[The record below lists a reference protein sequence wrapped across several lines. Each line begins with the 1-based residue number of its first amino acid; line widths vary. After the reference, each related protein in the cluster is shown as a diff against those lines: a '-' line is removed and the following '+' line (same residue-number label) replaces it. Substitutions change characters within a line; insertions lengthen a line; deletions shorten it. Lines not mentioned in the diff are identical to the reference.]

1 MIRTKF
7 VTGHKKTTKKNV
19 KKRKAILRKKKKG
32 EDRGSQETSKQP
44 QTSKRIQKIINNQK
58 RIDKDPD
65 YPIPRSYYENK
76 EAQSPEEEEEEA
88 EAAASDEE
96 AVSTELSSDSTPATA
111 TSTSAS
117 SAATKTNKAP
127 PAVITRTGSP
137 FVYVAKIACREHDGT
152 PINPHDIYNDN
163 FDAWFE
169 HFHRLGKFQPF
180 PFPAKGKFPSG
191 SDGADGIPV
200 VAVLGRSNVGKSSL
214 INAIAR
220 HKGLAMTSKAPGRTQ
235 RPYFYGWVPHNKKRC
250 KVALPPIGFLV
261 DLAGYGFAR
270 KAPDFAVGSWQ
281 QETQRFLITCTTLK
295 RLYLLQDSRLRTPQQ
310 LDEFVMK
317 WIDDQ
322 KLHATIPYTVIL
334 TKADDEAD
342 SATAGVVRHAN
353 LVGMRYQLQRMEE
366 IGTAANVVQQGEE
379 EIDDSS
385 PLMSPYIHVTSAR
398 RNLGVP
404 EVLASMYTE
413 WKSSDAQ
420 LFEEEEEYEY
430 EEEEVEEE
438 EE

>member
-1 MIRTKF
+1 
-7 VTGHKKTTKKNV
+7 
-19 KKRKAILRKKKKG
+19 
-32 EDRGSQETSKQP
+32 
-44 QTSKRIQKIINNQK
+44 
-58 RIDKDPD
+58 
-65 YPIPRSYYENK
+65 
-76 EAQSPEEEEEEA
+76 
-88 EAAASDEE
+88 
-96 AVSTELSSDSTPATA
+96 
-111 TSTSAS
+111 
-117 SAATKTNKAP
+117 
-127 PAVITRTGSP
+127 
-137 FVYVAKIACREHDGT
+137 
-152 PINPHDIYNDN
+152 
-163 FDAWFE
+163 
-169 HFHRLGKFQPF
+169 
-180 PFPAKGKFPSG
+180 
-191 SDGADGIPV
+191 
-200 VAVLGRSNVGKSSL
+200 
-214 INAIAR
+214 
-220 HKGLAMTSKAPGRTQ
+220 
-235 RPYFYGWVPHNKKRC
+235 
-250 KVALPPIGFLV
+250 VALPPIGFLV